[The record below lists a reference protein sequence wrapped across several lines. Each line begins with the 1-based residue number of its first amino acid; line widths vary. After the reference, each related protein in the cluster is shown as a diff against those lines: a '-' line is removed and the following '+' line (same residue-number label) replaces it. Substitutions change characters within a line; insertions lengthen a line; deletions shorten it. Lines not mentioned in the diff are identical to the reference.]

1 MKPNFWKKIFGGPNV
16 GPTGLNQAQNEVLGH
31 FLEFA
36 YNDRGK
42 AHEKI
47 FVGPNLGQ
55 TGQNRVQNYVFRLF
69 LKLSSLFSL

>member
-1 MKPNFWKKIFGGPNV
+1 M

-36 YNDRGK
+36 YNDSWRQFLIFGRGK
-42 AHEKI
+42 THEKI